1 MNRETLMI
9 LSIDVEATGLDW
21 WHGARAFYV
30 TTCTD
35 DGTQFNFH
43 WRVDPYTRKVTVDP
57 SDLLHIR
64 KLLDEA
70 ELVVG
75 QNIKTEAHALH
86 FAGLKGGFPW
96 HKTRDTM
103 IAAHI
108 LASNLPRNL
117 TDLVVQYLGDDIKP
131 LEDDLARSVQE
142 CRRQAN
148 LKAFKEQYGEL
159 AVAKKGRPDMPSAG
173 EQCWRMDYWLPF
185 EMAELLKL
193 PANHVWRT
201 DLANYSNHD
210 SIYTLALWQA
220 MEPLIRSRGDWHRFM
235 ENMEIARITF
245 EMEQYGLTRSRS
257 RSEAM
262 DDEFRTEEKKYGE
275 TCIAIARSM
284 GFDLQM
290 PKGTGVNKSI
300 KEFAFDVIKLPVVGW
315 TDGGKSG
322 IPQPSF
328 DKDTMLEWSLT
339 LEGNQHRFVTSLM
352 NKRAFSSAI
361 TYLKSY
367 GEYAVADSPGSD
379 VERIHSSLNPVGTST
394 TRLSSSNP
402 NGQNLSKGKE
412 LEDGKEVASVRKS
425 FGPAP
430 GREWYSLDYENIELM
445 LPAYYSGE
453 QSMIDLFEKPNEP
466 PYFGSYHLL
475 NASIIY
481 PDLFWPLA
489 DKKGAFKEKY
499 KNSWYKHLKNFGFAQ
514 QYECG
519 EKTGDAAAKRKGSFA
534 RIVEGLPL
542 LAEAKRDTLLYAR
555 KHGIVR
561 TFPDKSIP
569 GDNGYP
575 LMVGRYENGQVKAT
589 TPWNYKIQGTAGWA
603 KKKAMIR
610 VDRYL
615 KECWKRE
622 KFNGRMILDVHDEIV
637 VDFPANRK
645 GNLEKIM
652 EIKRLMEESGK
663 DIGIPLRVSVSFH
676 PVNWY
681 DEERF

>member
-1 MNRETLMI
+1 MI
-9 LSIDVEATGLDW
+9 LAIDTELTGLDW

-35 DGTQFNFH
+35 DGTQYNFH
-43 WRVDPYTRKVTVDP
+43 WRVDPYTRKVTVVAD
-57 SDLLHIR
+57 DLRHIR
-64 KLLDEA
+64 ELLDEA

-108 LASNLPRNL
+108 LASNLPRTL

-142 CRRQAN
+142 CRRQCG
-148 LKAFKEQYGEL
+148 LKSFKEQHGEI
-159 AVAKKGRPDMPSAG
+159 AVAKKGRPDMPSADG
-173 EQCWRMDYWLPF
+173 QCWRMDYWLPF
-185 EMAELLKL
+185 EMAEILKL

-220 MEPLIRSRGDWHRFM
+220 MEPLIHSRGDWNRFM

-245 EMEQYGLTRSRS
+245 EMEQYGITRSRS

-262 DDEFRTEEKKYGE
+262 DDEFKTEEEKYSE

-284 GFDLQM
+284 GYDLKM
-290 PKGTGVNKSI
+290 PNGTGVNKSI
-300 KEFAFDVIKLPVVGW
+300 KEFAFDVMKLPVVGW

-322 IPQPSF
+322 NPQPSF

-339 LEGNQHRFVTSLM
+339 LEGGQHRFVTALM
-352 NKRAFSSAI
+352 NKRAYSSAI

-367 GEYAVADSPGSD
+367 GEYAVADAPGSD
-379 VERIHSSLNPVGTST
+379 VERIHPSLNPVGTST
-394 TRLSSSNP
+394 TRLSSNNP

-412 LEDGKEVASVRKS
+412 LEDGKQVASVRKS

-453 QSMIDLFEKPNEP
+453 QSMIDLFEKPNDP

-475 NASIIY
+475 NGSLIY

-534 RIVEGLPL
+534 KIVEGLPL
-542 LAEAKRDTLLYAR
+542 LADAKRDTLAYAR

-561 TFPDKSIP
+561 TFPDKSVP

-615 KECWKRE
+615 KEQWKRE
-622 KFNGRMILDVHDEIV
+622 KFNGRMILDVHDELV
-637 VDFPANRK
+637 FDFPAGRR
-645 GNLEKIM
+645 GNKDKIM

-681 DEERF
+681 DEEPI

>member
-1 MNRETLMI
+1 MI
-9 LSIDVEATGLDW
+9 LAIDTELTGLDW

-35 DGTQFNFH
+35 DGMQFNFH

-57 SDLLHIR
+57 NDLLHIR

-131 LEDDLARSVQE
+131 FEDDLARSVQE

-148 LKAFKEQYGEL
+148 LKSFKEQYGEL

-173 EQCWRMDYWLPF
+173 EQCWRTDYWLPF

-193 PANHVWRT
+193 PKNHVWRT

-220 MEPLIRSRGDWHRFM
+220 MEPLIRSRDDWNRFM

-262 DDEFRTEEKKYGE
+262 DDEFRTEEEKYGE
-275 TCIAIARSM
+275 TCIAIARNM

-300 KEFAFDVIKLPVVGW
+300 KEFAFDVMKLPVVGW

-339 LEGNQHRFVTSLM
+339 LEGNQHQFVTSLM
-352 NKRAFSSAI
+352 NKRAFSIAI

-379 VERIHSSLNPVGTST
+379 VERIHPSLNPVGTST

-481 PDLFWPLA
+481 EDLFWPLA

-534 RIVEGLPL
+534 KIVEGLPL
-542 LAEAKRDTLLYAR
+542 LAKAKRETLAYAR

-561 TFPDKSIP
+561 TFPDRSIP

-637 VDFPANRK
+637 VDFPAKRNGNR
-645 GNLEKIM
+645 EKIM
-652 EIKRLMEESGK
+652 EIKRLMEESGR
-663 DIGIPLRVSVSFH
+663 DIGIPLRASVSFH

-681 DEERF
+681 DEEPF